1 MGLPAA
7 ARTGSGKAALQP
19 PVPLETAARRA
30 PATPR
35 QACFGAVSLHR
46 ACEEL
51 RRTVKPQ
58 RPPSRR
64 AEQQSSPNL
73 LEWLPEEKEAG
84 CSVPPLSSLQGFIV
98 NHITGEL
105 SFRFNS
111 RRKRSGISR
120 LPSGSGLAR
129 ALLQVLKI
137 ASDCSEEL
145 CRVGG
150 TSTPAT
156 HPATGRR
163 QRQSLEAGAA
173 WKEGGIS

>member
-1 MGLPAA
+1 M
-7 ARTGSGKAALQP
+7 
-19 PVPLETAARRA
+19 
-30 PATPR
+30 
-35 QACFGAVSLHR
+35 
-46 ACEEL
+46 
-51 RRTVKPQ
+51 
-58 RPPSRR
+58 
-64 AEQQSSPNL
+64 
-73 LEWLPEEKEAG
+73 
-84 CSVPPLSSLQGFIV
+84 

-111 RRKRSGISR
+111 RTKRSGISR

-163 QRQSLEAGAA
+163 QRQSPEAGAA
-173 WKEGGIS
+173 WKEGGISWVSRELQSRCGCCTGPVEAPRRQGALDKHRSVPSPPCTPVPQCKHWRAARLTC